1 MSLFT
6 VVKSKFFKAA
16 TVLSLAVASAAASAA
31 DATPPAITDFINAGT
46 VAPITNSVLD
56 VVGISVAAGFSIL
69 GVVVAAKA
77 GFGLIKGFISRAA
90 G

>member
-6 VVKSKFFKAA
+6 VVKSKCFQAV
-16 TVLSLAVASAAASAA
+16 TVLSLAAASAAASAA
-31 DATPPAITDFINAGT
+31 DATTPVITDYINAGT
-46 VAPITNSVLD
+46 VAPITASVLD
-56 VVGISVAAGFSIL
+56 VAGIAIAAGFTVL
-69 GVVVAAKA
+69 GVIVAAKA